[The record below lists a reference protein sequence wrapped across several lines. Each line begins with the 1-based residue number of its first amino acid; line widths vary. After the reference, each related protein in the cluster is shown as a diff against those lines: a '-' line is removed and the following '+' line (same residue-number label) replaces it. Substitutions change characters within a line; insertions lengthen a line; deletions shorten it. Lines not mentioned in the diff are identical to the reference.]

1 MGFIVRRN
9 MKNNFTSRK
18 SEPWVIERLRQLSF
32 MDNELFTR
40 AFRERPDLAEH
51 LLRGLLSMPD
61 LKVVKSTTQDRIYD
75 KNSKSVILDCLC
87 TDSEGKRYDIEVQN
101 DVSKSLGRRA
111 RAYGS
116 ILDSNI
122 FEASQEYEELP
133 DRYIIF
139 ITIEDFLKNG
149 RQVTVLAMR
158 DEEGKSEDESGM
170 YHVYGCINNRDENTE
185 AGRVLS
191 DMSCTRAEGMYYDG
205 YRERMEDFK
214 VRKEGVREMT
224 GVMEQIMN
232 EGLLKGKKQG
242 MQQGIQKGIA
252 SRNAEIIANMSA
264 LGFSIEQITQVTGL
278 SAKEVTEI
286 ARLGKN

>member
-1 MGFIVRRN
+1 MSNEQIN
-9 MKNNFTSRK
+9 STQK
-18 SEPWVIERLRQLSF
+18 EPESWALDWLKELSF
-32 MDNELFTR
+32 MDDILFRR
-40 AFRERPDLAEH
+40 AFRERPDLAQH
-51 LLRGLLSMPD
+51 LIRGILSKSD
-61 LKVVKSTTQDRIYD
+61 LSVVRMNTQDAFYAINT
-75 KNSKSVILDCLC
+75 KGVVLDCLC
-87 TDSEGKRYDIEVQN
+87 ADNEGNLYDIEVQT
-101 DVSKSLGRRA
+101 DVSKTLGRRA

-116 ILDSNI
+116 IIDSSI
-122 FEASQEYEELP
+122 FKRGQKYEELP

-139 ITIEDFLKNG
+139 ITREDFLKNG

-185 AGRVLS
+185 AGRVLA

-242 MQQGIQKGIA
+242 LRQGLRQGQVQTAENMLKDGILPFDKISLYSGLPVAEIQKLA
-252 SRNAEIIANMSA
+252 STLR
-264 LGFSIEQITQVTGL
+264 
-278 SAKEVTEI
+278 
-286 ARLGKN
+286 KN

>member
-1 MGFIVRRN
+1 
-9 MKNNFTSRK
+9 
-18 SEPWVIERLRQLSF
+18 
-32 MDNELFTR
+32 MDDMLFRR
-40 AFRERPDLAEH
+40 AFLERPDLAEH
-51 LLRGLLSMPD
+51 LIRGILSKLD
-61 LKVVKSTTQDRIYD
+61 LNVVKMDTQASLFAMNT
-75 KNSKSVILDCLC
+75 KEVILDCLC

-101 DVSKSLGRRA
+101 DVSKSLGKRA

-116 ILDSNI
+116 LIDSSI
-122 FEASQEYEELP
+122 FKKGQKYEELS

-139 ITIEDFLKNG
+139 ITREDFLKNG

-185 AGRVLS
+185 AGRILS

-214 VRKEGVREMT
+214 VRKEGVKEMT
-224 GVMEQIMN
+224 GVMEQIRK
-232 EGLLKGKKQG
+232 EGLKQ
-242 MQQGIQKGIA
+242 GIA

-264 LGFSIEQITQVTGL
+264 LGFTSEQIAQATGL
-278 SAKEVTEI
+278 SAEKVAEI
-286 ARLGKN
+286 AKDIKN